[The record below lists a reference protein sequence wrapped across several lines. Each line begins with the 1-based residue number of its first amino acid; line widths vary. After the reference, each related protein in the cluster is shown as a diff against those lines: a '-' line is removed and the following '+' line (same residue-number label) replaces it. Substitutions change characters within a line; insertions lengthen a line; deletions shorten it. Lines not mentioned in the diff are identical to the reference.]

1 MDLAKMQAENEL
13 NFFRARD
20 AKDQME
26 VQVDLLKSR
35 MAEFRGRAQL
45 LNELI
50 ELQKKET
57 PDVEAKLAA
66 AYAKIAELES
76 LTASQNGQG
85 VSVVT
90 TSGAAP
96 VIPPTEHIET

>member
-26 VQVDLLKSR
+26 VQIDLLKAR

-57 PDVEAKLAA
+57 PDVEAKLAVA
-66 AYAKIAELES
+66 RARIAELEDTGP
-76 LTASQNGQG
+76 TARDGQG
-85 VSVVT
+85 VERVVPT
-90 TSGAAP
+90 VPHS
-96 VIPPTEHIET
+96 PPGSDL